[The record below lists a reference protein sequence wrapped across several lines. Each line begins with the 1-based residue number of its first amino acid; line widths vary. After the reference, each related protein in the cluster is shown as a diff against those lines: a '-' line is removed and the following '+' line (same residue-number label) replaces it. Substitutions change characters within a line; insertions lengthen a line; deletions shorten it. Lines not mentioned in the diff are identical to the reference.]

1 MTMPKPR
8 LHRPRGRWL
17 AIVALIAAAA
27 VVVAIVVSNQKPAN
41 SGNTA
46 GTTATGAATVQR
58 RNLVATDTE
67 SGTLS
72 YADSQTVYNRLSG
85 TITWV
90 PQVGHVVHAGQTL
103 FAVDNKPVLL
113 MNGSTP
119 AYRDLTSTDISGPD
133 VYELNKDLVD
143 LGYDPDPIVVDDEWQ
158 SATTAGID
166 DMQYRHG
173 ETQTGKLTLGQ
184 VVFLPGPQM
193 IQTVDTTVG
202 STAASY
208 TPAAGPSQPLFV
220 DYAQDSTTTGTDTA
234 TTGSTDT
241 TDTTDTTG
249 TSTGTT
255 TTATGTTTTATGTTS
270 TPATTTTTPKTST
283 TPAKSTTVSGGD
295 NLSKRT
301 LQALLRLIRQQQR
314 ELQAEQHANHS
325 PSSPTN
331 TTPANNSSDNKSNT
345 GNTGNSGNT
354 GNTGNTGNSGNTGN
368 TGGGGGSAVAVLATS
383 STKLVVTVDLS
394 ASSQS
399 EATIGEKVS
408 VEMPNGG
415 SVGGRIT
422 AVSPV
427 AQSSSSD
434 DSGGGDSGAGG
445 DNGSGTGSSTVPVT
459 IVLDKR
465 AKGGG
470 LDQASVSVNFVQ
482 SKARHVL
489 SVPVT
494 ALLATSGS
502 SFAVQEAS
510 RPHKLIPVQT
520 GLFAAGYV
528 AISGPGIHPGLQV
541 TDSQG

>member
-1 MTMPKPR
+1 VSKLKPR
-8 LHRPRGRWL
+8 LPRHRGRWVASL
-17 AIVALIAAAA
+17 ALLAVAA
-27 VVVAIVVSNQKPAN
+27 VVVVIVVSNNKP
-41 SGNTA
+41 STGGSVA

-72 YADSQTVYNRLSG
+72 YAGSQTVYNRLSG

-90 PQVGHVVHAGQTL
+90 PAVGRVIHAGQTL
-103 FAVDNKPVLL
+103 FDVDNKPVML
-113 MNGSTP
+113 MDGATP
-119 AYRDLTSTDISGPD
+119 AYRELSSTDVSGPD
-133 VYELNKDLVD
+133 VYELNKNLVD
-143 LGYDPDPIVVDDEWQ
+143 LGYDPDGIVVDDEWQ
-158 SATTAGID
+158 DATTAGID
-166 DMQYRHG
+166 ELQYRLG
-173 ETQTGKLTLGQ
+173 ATETGSLTLGQ

-193 IQTVDTTVG
+193 VQTVDTTVG

-208 TPAAGPSQPLFV
+208 TPTESASQPLFV
-220 DYAQDSTTTGTDTA
+220 DYSKDATTTGTDTTG
-234 TTGSTDT
+234 TTGTTSTGG
-241 TDTTDTTG
+241 TDTTG
-249 TSTGTT
+249 TDTTGTGTDTTGTDTTGTGTT
-255 TTATGTTTTATGTTS
+255 TPTTGTT
-270 TPATTTTTPKTST
+270 KTST
-283 TPAKSTTVSGGD
+283 TVNGGD

-301 LQALLRLIRQQQR
+301 LKALLRLIRQQQR
-314 ELQAEQHANHS
+314 ELQAEQRASHTPTTSKNSGTPKTNKNAGK
-325 PSSPTN
+325 PKSSTN
-331 TTPANNSSDNKSNT
+331 SGTPKSN
-345 GNTGNSGNT
+345 NTGGGST
-354 GNTGNTGNSGNTGN
+354 GGGGS
-368 TGGGGGSAVAVLATS
+368 GGGGSAVAVLATS

-415 SVGGRIT
+415 TVGGRVT

-434 DSGGGDSGAGG
+434 DNGDDSGGAGAGG
-445 DNGSGTGSSTVPVT
+445 GGSGSSTVPVT

-465 AKGGG
+465 ANGGG

-482 SKARHVL
+482 SKAKHVL

-502 SFAVQEAS
+502 TFAVQEAS
-510 RPHKLIPVQT
+510 GPHKLIPVQT
-520 GLFAAGYV
+520 GLFAAGFV
-528 AISGPGIHPGLQV
+528 EISGSGIYPGLKV

>member
-1 MTMPKPR
+1 
-8 LHRPRGRWL
+8 LL
-17 AIVALIAAAA
+17 AAAA
-27 VVVAIVVSNQKPAN
+27 VIVVIVVSNNTPSTGG
-41 SGNTA
+41 SGA

-72 YADSQTVYNRLSG
+72 YANSQTVYNRLSG

-90 PQVGHVVHAGQTL
+90 PPVGRVIHAGQAL
-103 FAVDNKPVLL
+103 FAVDNKSVLL
-113 MNGSTP
+113 MNGATP
-119 AYRDLTSTDISGPD
+119 AYRELTATDISGPD
-133 VYELNKDLVD
+133 VYELNRNLVD
-143 LGYDPDPIVVDDEWQ
+143 LGYDPDRIVVDDEWQ
-158 SATTAGID
+158 YATTAGID
-166 DMQYRHG
+166 DLQYRLG
-173 ETQTGKLTLGQ
+173 ETETGKLTLGQ

-202 STAASY
+202 STVASY
-208 TPAAGPSQPLFV
+208 TPTDGASNPLFV
-220 DYAQDSTTTGTDTA
+220 GYAKDTSTAAGTTTTGTTGTDT
-234 TTGSTDT
+234 TGTGSTT
-241 TDTTDTTG
+241 PPTA
-249 TSTGTT
+249 TT
-255 TTATGTTTTATGTTS
+255 TPATGTITPTTS
-270 TPATTTTTPKTST
+270 TTKTST
-283 TPAKSTTVSGGD
+283 TPTISTTVNSGD
-295 NLSKRT
+295 SLSKRT

-314 ELQAEQHANHS
+314 ELQAERRAGRSPTSPGKSPTKTTPAKTTPAKTTPAKTTPATTTPSTHS
-325 PSSPTN
+325 PSSTN
-331 TTPANNSSDNKSNT
+331 A
-345 GNTGNSGNT
+345 GASGD
-354 GNTGNTGNSGNTGN
+354 
-368 TGGGGGSAVAVLATS
+368 GGGGGSAVAVLATS

-415 SVGGRIT
+415 TVGGRVT
-422 AVSPV
+422 AVSAV
-427 AQSSSSD
+427 AQSSNSD
-434 DSGGGDSGAGG
+434 DSGTG
-445 DNGSGTGSSTVPVT
+445 GSGSDGSGSGSSTVPVT
-459 IVLDKR
+459 IELDKR

-489 SVPVT
+489 SIPVT

-520 GLFAAGYV
+520 GLFAAGFV
-528 AISGPGIHPGLQV
+528 EISGSGIYPGLKV